1 MYQFYSELLTYCIE
15 HRRDRVMATIRGAG
29 RCAGISDF
37 EYFGFTDMVKR
48 AGLWEAK

>member
-1 MYQFYSELLTYCIE
+1 MYQFYSELLAYCIE
-15 HRRDRVMATIRGAG
+15 HRRDRVMSTIRGAANCK
-29 RCAGISDF
+29 RISDF